1 MDFRFLYHRI
11 KYFIISPVRAWEVVH
26 RENRPI
32 KDVRGSFALPLI
44 ALVSVCAFL
53 GSLIFINT
61 TLNPMYSVLKAI
73 EAFLLLYLGLYGSA
87 FVVREITRALDL
99 GHDFLVSFKLVA
111 YSMAPIFLS
120 LTVSKLFESL
130 LFINLLGLYGFYIFW
145 TGMEEMLNPA
155 DHKKMPM
162 IIATAITVI
171 VIFGILVVVL
181 SKITEMLYFTVFA

>member
-1 MDFRFLYHRI
+1 MDLRFLYHRI

-26 RENRPI
+26 RENRPM

-44 ALVSVCAFL
+44 ALVSVSAFL
-53 GSLIFINT
+53 GSVLFINT
-61 TLNPMYSVLKAI
+61 TLSPMYSVLKAI
-73 EAFLLLYLGLYGSA
+73 ETFLLLYLGLYGSS

-99 GHDFLVSFKLVA
+99 GHDFLTGFKLIA
-111 YSMAPIFLS
+111 YSMAPVFLS

-130 LFINLLGLYGFYIFW
+130 LFINLLGLYGFYIYW

-162 IIATAITVI
+162 IIATAFAVI
-171 VIFGILVVVL
+171 LIFGLLQVVL
-181 SKITEMLYFTVFA
+181 SKLTEMLYFAVFA

>member
-73 EAFLLLYLGLYGSA
+73 ETFLLLCLGLYGSA